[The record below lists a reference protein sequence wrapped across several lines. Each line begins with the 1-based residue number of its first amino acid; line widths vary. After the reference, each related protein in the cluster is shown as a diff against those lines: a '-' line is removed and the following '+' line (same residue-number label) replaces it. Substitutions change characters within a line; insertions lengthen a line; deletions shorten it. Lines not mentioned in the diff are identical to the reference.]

1 MSNILRSD
9 LYRFGKSKLFYG
21 IAVVTGI
28 IALSLVMMIRQDVH
42 FGISV
47 FGDLTAFKTLE
58 DVIQIG
64 VKYQKGLGILVAVLI
79 SVFIGQEYQWK
90 TWQHKWVIIK
100 SRIRIYFSK
109 ALLSSAVSAT
119 VFLIFE
125 MVALL
130 CSGQIREIL
139 TSEYAAMIL
148 CSVFIYA
155 ALGAVICLLSMIIKN
170 NTSSIIVC
178 LGYVL
183 FSETL
188 VSIIKNV
195 SSISIA
201 ITKLAEWGIE
211 HSIYGMSSIIS
222 GTSDLTGFIATIL
235 MNSLVIMLLSATI
248 GLLFFQKYEL

>member
-9 LYRFGKSKLFYG
+9 LYRLGKSKLFYG
-21 IAVVTGI
+21 IALVTGI
-28 IALSLVMMIRQDVH
+28 IALLLIMIIRQDVR

-47 FGDLTAFKTLE
+47 FGDLTAFKTVE
-58 DVIQIG
+58 DVIKIG

-90 TWQHKWVIIK
+90 TWQHKWVINK
-100 SRIRIYFSK
+100 SRISIYISK
-109 ALLSSAVSAT
+109 AMLSSVVSIA

-130 CSGQIREIL
+130 CSGQIREMM
-139 TSEYAAMIL
+139 TGEYAAIII

-155 ALGAVICLLSMIIKN
+155 ALGTVICLFSMLIKS
-170 NTSSIIVC
+170 NTTSIIVC

-195 SSISIA
+195 SSFSMA
-201 ITKLAEWGIE
+201 TSRFVEWAVQ
-211 HSIYGMSSIIS
+211 HSIYGMSSIVS
-222 GTSDLTGFIATIL
+222 GVSDLTGFIATIL
-235 MNSLVIMLLSATI
+235 INSVAIMLLSTVI
-248 GLLFFQKYEL
+248 GLLLFRKYEL